1 MKSNLVTLDAKQ
13 NTLKKELEQ
22 LGIQREQLHNSF
34 SEIDENLANKQNGIS
49 RLMEEHVAI
58 VQTPM
63 LIDVNAKTLET
74 LQEALR
80 TQHDGLHAWC
90 GYDCCVISFIV
101 HFLLSFLLKCNKSS
115 IC

>member
-80 TQHDGLHAWC
+80 TQHDKLAC
-90 GYDCCVISFIV
+90 LVCM
-101 HFLLSFLLKCNKSS
+101 
-115 IC
+115 